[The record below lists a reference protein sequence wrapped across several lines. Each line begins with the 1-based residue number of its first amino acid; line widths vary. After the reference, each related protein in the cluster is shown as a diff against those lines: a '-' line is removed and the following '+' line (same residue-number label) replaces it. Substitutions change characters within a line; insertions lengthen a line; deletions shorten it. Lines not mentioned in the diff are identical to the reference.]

1 LIADA
6 PLRVGTAESMTG
18 GLVAAALVDVPGSG
32 EWFAGGVVA
41 YASELKRSVLG
52 VRARCVISRRAAC
65 EMALGAAQLLDVDL
79 AISTTGCA
87 GPEPMDGQ
95 PVGTTWIGVA
105 LRGRAHAVHARFD
118 GEPASVRAHAV
129 RAAFDLACQEL
140 RRWRARPS
148 ASPLGA

>member
-1 LIADA
+1 
-6 PLRVGTAESMTG
+6 MTG

-32 EWFAGGVVA
+32 EWFAGGVVT

-52 VRARCVISRRAAC
+52 VRSQRAAC

-79 AISTTGCA
+79 AIATTGCA
-87 GPEPMDGQ
+87 GPESMEGQ

-105 LRGRAHAVHARFD
+105 LRGRARAFHARFD
-118 GEPASVRAHAV
+118 GEPACVRAHAV
-129 RAAFDLACQEL
+129 RAALDHACQEI
-140 RRWRARPS
+140 RRRGARPAA